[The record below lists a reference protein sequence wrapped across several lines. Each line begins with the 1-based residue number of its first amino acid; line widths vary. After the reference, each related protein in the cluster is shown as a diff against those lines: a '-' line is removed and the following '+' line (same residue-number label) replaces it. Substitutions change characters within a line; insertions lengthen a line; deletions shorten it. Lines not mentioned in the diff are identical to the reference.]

1 MTSAV
6 VEARHDLEGRERIVT
21 DKTVSAADAVRLVGD
36 GAHVAVGGT
45 NYARTPMALLF
56 ELLRQGRTGLT
67 LSRALSCYEAELF
80 LATGMADRVVTSWVG
95 IGHNWGLARILRHY
109 VENGLV
115 EYEEWSHLGLA
126 LRYKAGAMGVPYL
139 PTMSMLGSD
148 LPAGTQVQ
156 QVDCPYTG
164 QRLLAVPSLNPDVA
178 LIHVSRADMHGNA
191 QIDGYPLMDADIA
204 RAARLVV
211 LSAEEIVSTDVLRA
225 APERT
230 VIPHF
235 AVDAVLEAPYGAYPH
250 ECYGAYDADTEQI
263 REYADAVRERGRDGA
278 IGYVESVTRH
288 ADLASYLASVGDDRL
303 RALRTAAAR
312 MMPARHGREGVQR

>member
-1 MTSAV
+1 MTGTV
-6 VEARHDLEGRERIVT
+6 VEARRDLEGRNRAVI
-21 DKTVSAADAVRLVGD
+21 DKTVTAAEAVALVANDA
-36 GAHVAVGGT
+36 HIAVGGT

-67 LSRALSCYEAELF
+67 LSRALTCYEAELF

-95 IGHNWGLARILRHY
+95 IGHSWGLAKILRHY

-115 EYEEWSHLGLA
+115 DYEEWSHLGLA

-139 PTMSMLGSD
+139 PTTSMLGSD
-148 LPAGTQVQ
+148 LAVGVQAQ

-178 LIHVSRADMHGNA
+178 LIHVSRADVHGNA

-204 RAARLVV
+204 RAARRVV
-211 LSAEEIVSTDVLRA
+211 LSAEEIVDTDVLRA

-235 AVDAVLEAPYGAYPH
+235 AVDAVVHAPFGAYPH

-263 REYADAVRERGRDGA
+263 RDYVEAVREHGRDGA
-278 IGYVESVTRH
+278 VAHAERVTRH
-288 ADLASYLASVGDDRL
+288 SDLGSFLETVGEERL
-303 RALRTAAAR
+303 RALRTEAER
-312 MMPARHGREGVQR
+312 MMPR